1 MINQDQIIE
10 ELKKSIK
17 DRNMEEQKFS
27 ISICNEILSKESPKA
42 VSLFLQEKV
51 NLLKSKFDD
60 AHSNLLKK
68 MGL

>member
-1 MINQDQIIE
+1 MTNQEQIIE
-10 ELKKSIK
+10 ELEKNIK
-17 DRNMEEQKFS
+17 DKDPEEQKFF
-27 ISICNEILSKESPKA
+27 ISICNEILSKESPRP
-42 VSLFLQEKV
+42 VSLLLQEKV

>member
-1 MINQDQIIE
+1 MTNQEQIIE
-10 ELKKSIK
+10 ELEKNIK
-17 DRNMEEQKFS
+17 DKDPEEQKFL
-27 ISICNEILSKESPKA
+27 ISICNEILSKESPRP
-42 VSLFLQEKV
+42 VSLLLQEKV